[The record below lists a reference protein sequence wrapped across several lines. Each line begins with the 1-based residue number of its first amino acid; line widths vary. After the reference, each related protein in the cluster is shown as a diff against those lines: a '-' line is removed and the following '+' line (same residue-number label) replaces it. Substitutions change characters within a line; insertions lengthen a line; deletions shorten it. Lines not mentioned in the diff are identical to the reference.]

1 MRTVLLVEDH
11 AESRSSLAW
20 VLEKNGYAVI
30 QAPNGRAALAA
41 ARRETLHALIL
52 DLKLPDM
59 EGAAVLDA
67 VLQQH
72 PGLPAIVVTG
82 FGTVDTAVEAMK
94 RGAADFLT
102 KPIEIESLLATLA
115 REIERASASG
125 AVTTPRSR
133 ATEEMDQLGIIGHS
147 RAMLELFDT
156 VKRLAR
162 HRSTVLILGESGT
175 GKELIARA
183 IHTLGPRRD
192 GPFVA
197 VNCATLSEALLESE
211 LFGYERGAFT
221 GAERPKEGV
230 METADGGT
238 LFLDEVNEMGLGCQ
252 AKLLRA
258 LERREFRRVGGTRK
272 IAVDVH
278 LVAAS
283 NADVEALVESRR
295 FRSDLY
301 YRLKVV
307 TLTVPPLR
315 DRQDA
320 IPVLAQRFLED
331 VARRA
336 GLVAK
341 RLTPDALAQLGRYPW
356 PGNIRELRNCME
368 SLTLTCP
375 RREIG
380 LADLPANVRDTRSAA
395 EIRLPVGTRMDD
407 AEREII
413 RRTVEAYPT
422 LKAAARVLGI
432 GLRTLHTKLHGY
444 GLRHGRA
451 REAARSAEEP
461 GDGAA

>member
-1 MRTVLLVEDH
+1 MQTILLVEDH

-20 VLEKNGYAVI
+20 VLEKNGYAVR
-30 QAPNGRAALAA
+30 QASNGRAALAA
-41 ARRETLHALIL
+41 ARREKLHALIL
-52 DLKLPDM
+52 DMRLPDM
-59 EGAAVLDA
+59 EGATVLDA
-67 VLQQH
+67 VLEQH

-94 RGAADFLT
+94 RGATDFLT
-102 KPIEIESLLATLA
+102 KPLDIESLLTTLA
-115 REIERASASG
+115 RGIERASASG
-125 AVTTPRSR
+125 VLATPPSQ
-133 ATEEMDQLGIIGHS
+133 AAAEMDRLGIIGRS

-162 HRSTVLILGESGT
+162 HQSTILILGESGT

-183 IHTLGPRRD
+183 LHALGLRRD

-197 VNCATLSEALLESE
+197 VNCATLSEPLLESE
-211 LFGYERGAFT
+211 LFGHERGAFT
-221 GAERPKEGV
+221 SADRPKEGV

-272 IAVDVH
+272 IAVDIH
-278 LVAAS
+278 LLAAS

-315 DRQDA
+315 DRKDA

-331 VARRA
+331 VARQS
-336 GLVAK
+336 GLAPR
-341 RLTPDALAQLGRYPW
+341 RLTPDALAQLARYRW

-368 SLTLTCP
+368 SLTLTSP
-375 RREIG
+375 RVEIDV
-380 LADLPANVRDTRSAA
+380 ADLPANVRETTVAA
-395 EIRLPVGTRMDD
+395 EIRLPVGTRMED

-422 LKAAARVLGI
+422 LKDAARVLGI
-432 GLRTLHTKLHGY
+432 GLRTLHTKLRAYRIHPAA
-444 GLRHGRA
+444 GRRTA
-451 REAARSAEEP
+451 STATKPEP
-461 GDGAA
+461 

>member
-1 MRTVLLVEDH
+1 MRTILLVEDH

-20 VLEKNGYAVI
+20 VLEKNGYAVR
-30 QAPNGRAALAA
+30 QAANGRAALAL
-41 ARRETLHALIL
+41 ARREKLDALVL

-67 VLQQH
+67 VLEQQ
-72 PGLPAIVVTG
+72 PGRPAIVVTG

-94 RGAADFLT
+94 RGATDFLT
-102 KPIEIESLLATLA
+102 KPIDIDTLLAVLA
-115 REIERASASG
+115 RGIEQASANG
-125 AVTTPRSR
+125 VLATPPSR
-133 ATEEMDQLGIIGHS
+133 AAAEMDRLGIIGRS

-162 HRSTVLILGESGT
+162 HQSTVLILGESGT

-183 IHTLGPRRD
+183 IHALGPRRD

-197 VNCATLSEALLESE
+197 VNCATLSEPLLESE

-221 GAERPKEGV
+221 GADRAKEGV

-272 IAVDVH
+272 IAVDIH
-278 LVAAS
+278 LLAAS
-283 NADVEALVESRR
+283 NADLEALVESRR

-331 VARRA
+331 VGRQA
-336 GLVAK
+336 GLVPK
-341 RLTPDALAQLGRYPW
+341 RLTPDALAQLARYPW

-375 RREIG
+375 KEEIDA
-380 LADLPANVRDTRSAA
+380 ADLPANVRVVSAA
-395 EIRLPVGTRMDD
+395 PEIRFAVGTRMED

-422 LKAAARVLGI
+422 LKEAARVLGI
-432 GLRTLHTKLHGY
+432 GLRTLHTKLR
-444 GLRHGRA
+444 RHALLGK
-451 REAARSAEEP
+451 RSRRPAGPEP
-461 GDGAA
+461 SH

>member
-1 MRTVLLVEDH
+1 MRTILLVEDH

-20 VLEKNGYAVI
+20 VLEKNGYAVR
-30 QAPNGRAALAA
+30 QASNGRAALTA
-41 ARRETLHALIL
+41 ARREKLHALIL

-67 VLQQH
+67 VLEQH

-82 FGTVDTAVEAMK
+82 FGTIDTAVEAMK
-94 RGAADFLT
+94 RGAIDFLT
-102 KPIEIESLLATLA
+102 KPIETESLLATLA

-125 AVTTPRSR
+125 VVATPPSR
-133 ATEEMDQLGIIGHS
+133 ATAEMDRLGIIGRS
-147 RAMLELFDT
+147 RAMLELFDS

-162 HRSTVLILGESGT
+162 HQSTVLILGESGT

-183 IHTLGPRRD
+183 IHALGPRRD

-197 VNCATLSEALLESE
+197 VNCATLAEALLESE

-221 GAERPKEGV
+221 SADRPKEGV

-272 IAVDVH
+272 IAVNIH
-278 LVAAS
+278 LLAAS
-283 NADVEALVESRR
+283 NADLEALVEGLR

-315 DRQDA
+315 DRKDA

-331 VARRA
+331 VARQC
-336 GLVAK
+336 GLDPK
-341 RLTPDALAQLGRYPW
+341 RLTPDALTQLARYPW

-368 SLTLTCP
+368 SLTLTSTKVK
-375 RREIG
+375 IDVS
-380 LADLPANVRDTRSAA
+380 DLPENVREVSGAL
-395 EIRLPVGTRMDD
+395 EIRLVVGTRMED
-407 AEREII
+407 AEEEII

-422 LKAAARVLGI
+422 LKEAARALGI
-432 GLRTLHTKLHGY
+432 GLRTLHTKLRRY
-444 GLRHGRA
+444 QERPPAAPASAGLAAKPRA
-451 REAARSAEEP
+451 
-461 GDGAA
+461 

>member
-1 MRTVLLVEDH
+1 MRTILVVEDH

-20 VLEKNGYAVI
+20 VLEKNGYAVR
-30 QAPNGRAALAA
+30 QASNGRAAVAA
-41 ARRETLHALIL
+41 ARREKLHGIVL

-59 EGAAVLDA
+59 EGTAVLEA
-67 VLQQH
+67 VLELH
-72 PGLPAIVVTG
+72 PGLPAVVVTG
-82 FGTVDTAVEAMK
+82 FGTIDTAVEAMK

-102 KPIEIESLLATLA
+102 KPIEVESLLATLA

-125 AVTTPRSR
+125 AVATPPSR
-133 ATEEMDQLGIIGHS
+133 ATEEMGRLGIIGRS

-162 HRSTVLILGESGT
+162 HQSTILILGESGT

-183 IHTLGPRRD
+183 VHALGPRRD

-197 VNCATLSEALLESE
+197 VNCATLAEALLESE

-221 GAERPKEGV
+221 SADRPKEGV
-230 METADGGT
+230 METAHGGT
-238 LFLDEVNEMGLGCQ
+238 LLLDEVNEMGLGCQ

-258 LERREFRRVGGTRK
+258 IERREFRRVGSTRK
-272 IAVDVH
+272 IAVDFH
-278 LVAAS
+278 LLAAS
-283 NADVEALVESRR
+283 NANLEALVEARR

-301 YRLKVV
+301 FRLKVV

-331 VARRA
+331 VARQS
-336 GLVAK
+336 GLVPK
-341 RLTPDALAQLGRYPW
+341 RLTPDALAQLARYRW
-356 PGNIRELRNCME
+356 PGNIRELRNCIE
-368 SLTLTCP
+368 SLTLTSP
-375 RREIG
+375 RAEIDVG
-380 LADLPANVRDTRSAA
+380 DLPASVREASAVH
-395 EIRLPVGTRMDD
+395 EIRLQVGTRMED

-422 LKAAARVLGI
+422 LREAARVLGI
-432 GLRTLHTKLHGY
+432 GLRTLHTRLRQY
-444 GLRHGRA
+444 GLRRA
-451 REAARSAEEP
+451 AASGSASSAAARDA
-461 GDGAA
+461 

>member
-1 MRTVLLVEDH
+1 MRTILLVEDH
-11 AESRSSLAW
+11 AESRTSLAW
-20 VLEKNGYAVI
+20 VLEKNGYAVR
-30 QAPNGRAALAA
+30 QASNGRAALAA
-41 ARRETLHALIL
+41 SRREKLDAIVL

-59 EGAAVLDA
+59 EGTAVLDTLLEQQPGRPA
-67 VLQQH
+67 V
-72 PGLPAIVVTG
+72 VVTG

-94 RGAADFLT
+94 RGATDFLT
-102 KPIEIESLLATLA
+102 KPIDIENLLTILARGIDKASAAGVLAT
-115 REIERASASG
+115 
-125 AVTTPRSR
+125 PPSR
-133 ATEEMDQLGIIGHS
+133 AVEEMDRLGIIGRS
-147 RAMLELFDT
+147 RAMLELFDI

-162 HRSTVLILGESGT
+162 HQSTVLILGESGT

-183 IHTLGPRRD
+183 IHALGPRRD

-197 VNCATLSEALLESE
+197 VNCATLSEPLLESE

-221 GAERPKEGV
+221 GADRPKEGV

-272 IAVDVH
+272 IAVDIH
-278 LVAAS
+278 LLAAS
-283 NADVEALVESRR
+283 NADLDALVESRR

-320 IPVLAQRFLED
+320 IPVLAVRFLED
-331 VARRA
+331 LGRQA
-336 GLVAK
+336 GLPPR
-341 RLTPDALAQLGRYPW
+341 RLTPDALAQLARYPW

-375 RREIG
+375 REEIDV
-380 LADLPANVRDTRSAA
+380 ADLPPNVRVVAA
-395 EIRLPVGTRMDD
+395 APEIRLAVGTRMED

-422 LKAAARVLGI
+422 LKEAARVLGI
-432 GLRTLHTKLHGY
+432 GLRTLHTKLRRHAIREKRPAGSARPKP
-444 GLRHGRA
+444 LR
-451 REAARSAEEP
+451 
-461 GDGAA
+461 

>member
-1 MRTVLLVEDH
+1 MRTILLVEDH

-20 VLEKNGYAVI
+20 VLEKNGYAVR

-41 ARRETLHALIL
+41 ARREKLHALIL

-67 VLQQH
+67 VLEQH

-94 RGAADFLT
+94 RGATDFLT
-102 KPIEIESLLATLA
+102 KPIQTDGLLASLGRA
-115 REIERASASG
+115 IERASASG
-125 AVTTPRSR
+125 VVATPPSR
-133 ATEEMDQLGIIGHS
+133 ATAEMDELGMIGRS

-162 HRSTVLILGESGT
+162 HQSTVLILGESGT
-175 GKELIARA
+175 GKELIANA

-197 VNCATLSEALLESE
+197 VNCATLSEPLLESE

-221 GAERPKEGV
+221 GADRTKEGV

-272 IAVDVH
+272 IAVDIH
-278 LVAAS
+278 LLAAC
-283 NADVEALVESRR
+283 NADLEALVESRR

-315 DRQDA
+315 VRQDA

-331 VARRA
+331 IARGA
-336 GLVAK
+336 GLRPK
-341 RLTPDALAQLGRYPW
+341 RLTPDALAQLARYAW

-368 SLTLTCP
+368 SLTLTSTKD
-375 RREIG
+375 EIDVG
-380 LADLPANVRDTRSAA
+380 DLPANVREVVAA
-395 EIRLPVGTRMDD
+395 PEIRLALGTRMED

-413 RRTVEAYPT
+413 RRTVEADPT
-422 LKAAARVLGI
+422 LTEAARVLGI
-432 GLRTLHTKLHGY
+432 GLRTLHTKIQRY
-444 GLRHGRA
+444 QLRAVETPRPADTAGKPR
-451 REAARSAEEP
+451 
-461 GDGAA
+461 D